1 MDEQRRPPDPASRP
15 DPYELAVARAAEEP
29 GPEESSGQG
38 LGTPPLPRLQVGPF
52 RVGPTGLL
60 LGVLLLVGV
69 GTLVRFGGDRTPDLA
84 PSCTTPALLLSV
96 ERVRPG
102 GLVEYAVAGP
112 DGEVRLEVVP
122 TAEGGQVGAPVQQL
136 PPVRLEDCRATGRF
150 GVQADPGEYTVLV
163 RRGGRPAGTDV
174 LTVTDPGDP
183 DVG

>member
-1 MDEQRRPPDPASRP
+1 MDEQRRRPDPASRP
-15 DPYELAVARAAEEP
+15 DPYELAVTRAAQEP
-29 GPEESSGQG
+29 GPEEED
-38 LGTPPLPRLQVGPF
+38 GTPPLPRLQVGPF

-84 PSCTTPALLLSV
+84 ADCATPALLLSV

-122 TAEGGQVGAPVQQL
+122 RAGGATGGPLGSPVQQL
-136 PPVRLEDCRATGRF
+136 PPVRLDGCRATGRF

-163 RRGGRPAGTDV
+163 RRAGRPAGTDV
-174 LTVTDPGDP
+174 LTVTEPGDP
-183 DVG
+183 VVG